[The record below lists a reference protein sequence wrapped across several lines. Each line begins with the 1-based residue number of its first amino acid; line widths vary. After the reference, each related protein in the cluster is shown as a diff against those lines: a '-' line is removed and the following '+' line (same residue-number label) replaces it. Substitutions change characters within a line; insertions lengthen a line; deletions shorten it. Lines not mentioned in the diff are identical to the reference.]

1 MSLKR
6 SPFDFSRRQKW
17 VAPPTLKFLSDN
29 RRQTAFNTPS
39 WPKDL
44 DTKFHFNSHLH
55 TSRPSLE
62 KCLKGASI
70 HVNVS
75 FCTAFGIENLMRWKA
90 AILWDVVSWML
101 SFALIN
107 GKKIKISSFAE
118 QDVWKASLKPRLQA
132 MPVRIWVMLVW
143 REEQKCW
150 SSEQEQQRPLK
161 PHKSSPG
168 QKKRDPNNTSVTR
181 DTFSSQWSLE
191 KNPFVKW
198 G

>member
-75 FCTAFGIENLMRWKA
+75 FCTAFGIENLMLWKA

-107 GKKIKISSFAE
+107 GKKNKNKLLCRTRYLKSKPKTQTASNASENLSYACVERGAE
-118 QDVWKASLKPRLQA
+118 
-132 MPVRIWVMLVW
+132 MLEQW
-143 REEQKCW
+143 TGAAEALEATQELTRAEEERPKQHICD
-150 SSEQEQQRPLK
+150 QR
-161 PHKSSPG
+161 H
-168 QKKRDPNNTSVTR
+168 
-181 DTFSSQWSLE
+181 F
-191 KNPFVKW
+191 
-198 G
+198 